1 MTVVVVRGLRLVT
14 VVMLVMVV
22 MTVIGVK
29 AFFAERNSTFA
40 APFGVGFFGGCV
52 VDVVLR
58 AARTSGCQGGKKRE
72 VFFFFWENWEEES
85 GVGFGGGC
93 G

>member
-1 MTVVVVRGLRLVT
+1 MT

-29 AFFAERNSTFA
+29 AFFSERSFTFA
-40 APFGVGFFGGCV
+40 ASFGVGFFGGWV

-72 VFFFFWENWEEES
+72 IFFFFWEDWEEES
-85 GVGFGGGC
+85 GVGFRGDGG
-93 G
+93 